1 MNLSSLPLPAGKT
14 LSKPQSNLLGFMSSL
29 GITAPSVNQSR
40 VNPFSG
46 VKCELSPL
54 ACALYDFITGARS
67 SGIGPFTY
75 QGQKVTVAQWDRARY
90 LYLALYPESYYDLI
104 D

>member
-29 GITAPSVNQSR
+29 GISAPPVPTSR
-40 VNPFSG
+40 RNPFSG
-46 VKCELSPL
+46 IVREIPPL
-54 ACALYDFITGARS
+54 ACALYDFITGTLNRMGS
-67 SGIGPFTY
+67 LTY
-75 QGQKVTVAQWDRARY
+75 SGQKVTVPQWDRARY

>member
-29 GITAPSVNQSR
+29 GISAPPLPTSR
-40 VNPFSG
+40 RNPFTG
-46 VKCELSPL
+46 IVREIPPL
-54 ACALYDFITGARS
+54 ACALYDFITGARQTGMGCLTY
-67 SGIGPFTY
+67 SGA
-75 QGQKVTVAQWDRARY
+75 KVTVAQWDRARY
-90 LYLALYPESYYDLI
+90 LYLHLYPESYYDLI